1 MLVAV
6 SVGISF
12 LRLQRVMERAIRF
25 SIGNTKMAS
34 TWSLMVGTCDGG
46 SDKDGHTETRE
57 QARVT
62 SSHWPQ
68 G

>member
-1 MLVAV
+1 M
-6 SVGISF
+6 GISF
-12 LRLQRVMERAIRF
+12 LQAAESHERAIRF

-57 QARVT
+57 Q
-62 SSHWPQ
+62 Q